1 MALTSDECAELRATL
16 RSKATNHRCSD
27 VERWLQ
33 KAGFDP
39 PRRPEGS
46 HRVWVHPSGRRVL
59 IVDKGHGPILPVYVK
74 KAIRTILEVGAC
86 PD

>member
-1 MALTSDECAELRATL
+1 MALSPQECAELKEVL
-16 RSKATNHRCSD
+16 RGKGTNHRYAD
-27 VERWLQ
+27 VARWLR
-33 KAGFDP
+33 KADFDP
-39 PRRPEGS
+39 PRDAEGS

-59 IVDKGHGPILPVYVK
+59 LVDRGHGPILPVYVK